1 MEGCSWN
8 IPFIW
13 VIAGDNLLATISPG
27 ANLHPSP
34 RTDSAPLVCG
44 VWKCGGVSLLFH
56 SDSGDFSGFVAL
68 VTHSWLGVQL
78 APGALPTL
86 QVQLGLEALLGWCP
100 AQRFSLHFALKQL
113 SFCYYLCCS
122 IFPHI
127 PQATG
132 MKKHHLKSNL
142 ANKYTFPRVQI
153 RRKVVVN
160 S

>member
-56 SDSGDFSGFVAL
+56 SDSGDFGGFVAPGDTQL
-68 VTHSWLGVQL
+68 AGCAAGPWGSPHPPGSAWLGSIAWMVSSSE
-78 APGALPTL
+78 
-86 QVQLGLEALLGWCP
+86 V
-100 AQRFSLHFALKQL
+100 FFALCFKAAQFL
-113 SFCYYLCCS
+113 LLFMLQHLPSYTSGYWHEEASL
-122 IFPHI
+122 
-127 PQATG
+127 
-132 MKKHHLKSNL
+132 KK
-142 ANKYTFPRVQI
+142 
-153 RRKVVVN
+153 
-160 S
+160 